1 MPEQQESQDRKP
13 NKAFSPV
20 LDAIL
25 NGGSSVSMNF
35 IEMSKLV
42 PIEKHL
48 FRSKIL
54 NGCVI
59 FKFPNFQEE
68 VSTELKKA
76 FGGPTAVEFHPVE
89 TGIYLPYST
98 DAPQDGGCAIYL
110 RQKNYMQVLSDY
122 LGASVEALE
131 SNQDL
136 AHDFR
141 LLSLLDT
148 VPSLDPFLLKECFDA
163 SGLPFDSSVFR
174 LDPAEELEIRRL
186 ISDKISPIIAKAF
199 EAGNKDMA
207 NRDRLLAALWDP
219 TLPEAKNFVKAF
231 GIAEAEAIPVFTAWK
246 GITFYQLQVRVIG
259 PKLKD
264 VLAWL
269 KSANSNPI
277 DAKAN
282 KAFMPQLQMFNVKI
296 QTLINET
303 IIDMRTILQRYES
316 CFETFIN
323 GNPTELTNFLRSAR
337 RVYYVL
343 GYCISAINSA
353 IAIFSR
359 EIRPNGRL
367 RLSFDE
373 TTNLYTRLDTT
384 LSRKRDVPAA
394 F

>member
-1 MPEQQESQDRKP
+1 MPEKQEKKEKQS
-13 NKAFSPV
+13 FSPV

-35 IEMSKLV
+35 IEISKHAAK
-42 PIEKHL
+42 EKCL
-48 FRSKIL
+48 FRSSIL
-54 NGCVI
+54 NGCVV

-68 VSTELKKA
+68 VSAELKKA
-76 FGGPTAVEFHPVE
+76 FGGPTAVEYHPVE
-89 TGIYLPYST
+89 TGLYFPYSL

-110 RQKNYMQVLSDY
+110 RQKNYLQVLSDY
-122 LGASVEALE
+122 LGASIDTIE
-131 SNQDL
+131 SNEDL
-136 AHDFR
+136 AHDLK

-148 VPSLDPFLLKECFDA
+148 VPSLDPFLLKECFEA
-163 SGLPFDSSVFR
+163 SGVPFDSSIFR

-186 ISDKISPIIAKAF
+186 ISDKISPIIEKAF
-199 EAGNKDMA
+199 EAGNKDLA

-219 TLPEAKNFVKAF
+219 TLPEAKNFVRAF
-231 GIAEAEAIPVFTAWK
+231 GIAESEATPVFTAWK
-246 GITFYQLQVRVIG
+246 GITFYQLQVRVIS
-259 PKLKD
+259 PKLKE

-269 KSANSNPI
+269 KSNNANPI

-282 KAFMPQLQMFNVKI
+282 KAFMPQLQMYNVKI

-303 IIDMRTILQRYES
+303 IADMRSILQRYES
-316 CFETFIN
+316 CFGTFIA

-359 EIRPNGRL
+359 EIHPPHKVHL
-367 RLSFDE
+367 TFDE
-373 TTNLYTRLDTT
+373 VNNLYTRLDTT